1 MILGSIMR
9 KSVAVL
15 CFALIVAIVFLS
27 GCTSSQPTTT
37 SAVTAA
43 PITYQPPSD
52 RELIQLGIA
61 DAEQRCVDLLPRGVS
76 TDKCVMTSSDKD
88 KMVNLFIQRIKEEE
102 QDCLTVLPRSD
113 PISYCTVTDNNK
125 RLMGWHT
132 ATTFIIQSPSTNPSS
147 DADTD
152 MKQAVEWS
160 IQHYDKNLGTKYY
173 T

>member
-1 MILGSIMR
+1 MR
-9 KSVAVL
+9 KSVTVL

-37 SAVTAA
+37 STTTAA
-43 PITYQPPSD
+43 LITYQPPSD

-61 DAEQRCVDLLPRGVS
+61 DAEQSCVDLLPRGVS
-76 TDKCVMTSSDKD
+76 TDECLMTSSDKD

-132 ATTFIIQSPSTNPSS
+132 ATSYMIDSPSTNPSS
-147 DADTD
+147 DADGY
-152 MKQAVEWS
+152 MKRAVEWS
-160 IQHYDKNLGTKYY
+160 IQHYDKNLGTKYN